1 MPLFAMCSPPSPP
14 ELRSSRTSPAQLGIA
29 PSNPTLASSSRG
41 LVDALT
47 AGNRPLVASSPFPSS
62 PAAGCR
68 RRNPPP
74 PSNLRRIRA
83 VGSSPL
89 VPYYRPACSPS
100 PVSPWPALPLAAVA
114 RRSFAVGRRLPPA
127 SPRGRHVSAT
137 SAPARLSSGRA
148 DPGRSL
154 PVRAFHRKP

>member
-1 MPLFAMCSPPSPP
+1 MPLLAMCSPPSPP

-47 AGNRPLVASSPFPSS
+47 AGYRPLVTSSPFPSP

-89 VPYYRPACSPS
+89 VPYYRPVYSLTL
-100 PVSPWPALPLAAVA
+100 VSPWLAPPIAAAA
-114 RRSFAVGRRLPPA
+114 RRPFR
-127 SPRGRHVSAT
+127 
-137 SAPARLSSGRA
+137 
-148 DPGRSL
+148 PGL
-154 PVRAFHRKP
+154 